1 MLIQPESFES
11 RFFGVRQAWTVHEE
25 ALLRLAQRFS
35 GLYELR
41 TFPYVQKPLFQRGVP
56 ARLRKP
62 YLVQVAY
69 SDWGA
74 VDAPVVI
81 CMGGVVNT
89 AMRFN
94 FLAEALCRRFRVI
107 CMDWLGRGRSGW
119 LADDSEYGMPVHVEQ
134 LRQLLRHL
142 RGPSHSAPIR
152 SGPVTLLGSSMG
164 GLVAMEFA
172 ARFPSSVQRLLLN
185 DIGPSMPRAR
195 RMRRA
200 ATVARFFVFR
210 TPEELFRRVGAS
222 QKNDG
227 PISEEV
233 RRFIAY
239 HQTRWSDEHGGRIY
253 SHDVRAL
260 IAYRREAVNDVD
272 HWHEW
277 SQVRAPVLLL
287 HGMESDAL
295 NEKTIR
301 RMHRGHDMV
310 VAHIPRTG
318 HTPALIDDSQTASIL
333 DWLSG
338 DLDLPAGTEFSL
350 PHAPQIA
357 EAAAS
362 HMGVVDAGKHR
373 ADLALA
379 LHSGLAGVICPRK
392 LPDGL
397 QPSVL
402 SPN

>member
-11 RFFGVRQAWTVHEE
+11 SLLNVRQRWTAHEE
-25 ALLRLAQRFS
+25 ELQRFGLRFS
-35 GLYELR
+35 GLHESR
-41 TFPYVQKPLFQRGVP
+41 TFSYVQKPRFQRGVS

-62 YLVQVAY
+62 YPVPVAY
-69 SDWGA
+69 SDWGP

-89 AMRFN
+89 AVRFS
-94 FLAEALCRRFRVI
+94 FLAEVLCRRFRVI
-107 CMDWLGRGRSGW
+107 CVDWLGRGRSGW
-119 LADDSEYGMPVHVEQ
+119 LADDSEYGMPVYVEQ

-142 RGPSHSAPIR
+142 RSPHHPVPIR
-152 SGPVTLLGSSMG
+152 AGPVTLLGSSMG

-172 ARFPSSVQRLLLN
+172 ARFPSSVQRLILN
-185 DIGPSMPRAR
+185 DIGPGMPKAR

-260 IAYRREAVNDVD
+260 IAYRREAVHDVD

-277 SQVRAPVLLL
+277 AQVRAPVLLL

-295 NEKTIR
+295 DVRTIR
-301 RMHRGHDMV
+301 RMHPGHDMV
-310 VAHIPRTG
+310 VAHVPRTG
-318 HTPALIDDSQTASIL
+318 HTPALIDASQTRTIF
-333 DWLSG
+333 DWLMG
-338 DLDLPAGTEFSL
+338 ALALPAGTEFSL
-350 PHAPQIA
+350 PHSARTA
-357 EAAAS
+357 ELPVPRI
-362 HMGVVDAGKHR
+362 GVVDVAQHG
-373 ADLALA
+373 ANFALNA
-379 LHSGLAGVICPRK
+379 PSESAGVIWPHK

-397 QPSVL
+397 RPDSA